1 MVFGA
6 RTNSSLMHGTVTKT
20 TSTMVTTQKQQ
31 PKSGKTSQ
39 PKIRPQRGGQIA
51 QPRHIPFVNIEE
63 DQNMEE
69 SGSNQPQSVDD
80 QEQVFNIQD
89 LVVQSSSNQSEL
101 VTADLESQQRVQDQQ
116 DPQQQMRENKSVTM
130 SGPEPVSAAQEHQD
144 HPQANNGDQQLHPV
158 NAEQARVEAVEPV
171 DSEARAELDHVEQS
185 NLGDLR
191 TPPVNKKLI
200 SIADVVF
207 KTPIGVSPSSRMRGL
222 FFQLLLR
229 GVNERKL
236 KPETSE
242 FRPGIWTSFVENVLI
257 SGPVYGNFVR
267 YPDHNLDA
275 DLC

>member
-1 MVFGA
+1 
-6 RTNSSLMHGTVTKT
+6 
-20 TSTMVTTQKQQ
+20 
-31 PKSGKTSQ
+31 
-39 PKIRPQRGGQIA
+39 
-51 QPRHIPFVNIEE
+51 
-63 DQNMEE
+63 MEE

-80 QEQVFNIQD
+80 QEHVFNIQD

-101 VTADLESQQRVQDQQ
+101 VTADLESQQKVQDQQ
-116 DPQQQMRENKSVTM
+116 DPQQQMGENQSVTM
-130 SGPEPVSAAQEHQD
+130 SGSEPVSAAQEHQD
-144 HPQANNGDQQLHPV
+144 HPQADNGDQQLHPV
-158 NAEQARVEAVEPV
+158 NAEQARVEAVEVV
-171 DSEARAELDHVEQS
+171 DGEARAELDHVEES
-185 NLGDLR
+185 NLGDVR
-191 TPPVNKKLI
+191 TPLVNKKLI

-207 KTPIGVSPSSRMRGL
+207 KTPIGVSPSSRMRGW

>member
-31 PKSGKTSQ
+31 PKSGKSSQ

-80 QEQVFNIQD
+80 QEHVFNIQD

-101 VTADLESQQRVQDQQ
+101 VTADLESQQGFQDQQ
-116 DPQQQMRENKSVTM
+116 DPQQQIGENQSVTM
-130 SGPEPVSAAQEHQD
+130 SGPEPVSAAQD
-144 HPQANNGDQQLHPV
+144 HPQADNGDQQLHPL
-158 NAEQARVEAVEPV
+158 NAEQARVEAIEPVDSEARAEQASVEAVEPV

-207 KTPIGVSPSSRMRGL
+207 KTPIGVSPSSRMGGW

-229 GVNERKL
+229 GVNGR
-236 KPETSE
+236 
-242 FRPGIWTSFVENVLI
+242 N
-257 SGPVYGNFVR
+257 
-267 YPDHNLDA
+267 
-275 DLC
+275 